1 MFIRQ
6 SIITAMAALAISS
19 ATMTGTAQAFVVG
32 PAGAVQRSAQ
42 SLDMT
47 QQVRRV
53 CSLERRCT
61 SSWTSCHWER
71 VCRVTADYPPETGSR
86 R

>member
-1 MFIRQ
+1 MFFRQ
-6 SIITAMAALAISS
+6 SMITAIATLAISS
-19 ATMTGTAQAFVVG
+19 ATMTGTAQAFVAG

-47 QQVRRV
+47 QRVRRV

-61 SSWTSCHWER
+61 SNWTSCHWER
-71 VCRVTADYPPETGSR
+71 VCRVTADYPPENGNR